1 MRPNCFGGRPFVRG
15 KIQRLKG
22 STDDAGGVLMPGTA
36 RETGVLDVGR
46 GPGRFVLRDGIR
58 DRSRAHENHVGDED
72 DDCQEPLRETR
83 VQQTDRD
90 DDVRYGT

>member
-1 MRPNCFGGRPFVRG
+1 MRLRPNCFGGRPFVRG

-46 GPGRFVLRDGIR
+46 GPGRFAMESAIGP
-58 DRSRAHENHVGDED
+58 A
-72 DDCQEPLRETR
+72 PTR
-83 VQQTDRD
+83 TMWATRMTTA
-90 DDVRYGT
+90 RNRFEKPGFSKLIEMTM